1 MPEKPQGGVTVIDGD
16 MDLDVLIAGLDAA
29 RAPAPPAG
37 AADTPP
43 EPAAAAGDDLEM
55 VELPEEPAELPPLE
69 DAPPPPPAAGDDIEM
84 VEVAEAEEPKG
95 SLSYDAPA
103 VDGTGGEVPMVEADG
118 DVEMVEADGEAGEAA
133 PPPAPLP
140 DWLGDEVPS
149 QPLVAREGLAVN
161 LAAED
166 GPVELEL
173 RTEFERE
180 TPPDPEYTEVPKEPD
195 PEDDDAPRTICG
207 KCGTHNVRSLVLCR
221 NCGDRLRHPDLD

>member
-16 MDLDVLIAGLDAA
+16 MDLDTLIAGLDS
-29 RAPAPPAG
+29 AG
-37 AADTPP
+37 AAGAQPGP
-43 EPAAAAGDDLEM
+43 AAAGDDLEM
-55 VELPEEPAELPPLE
+55 VELPEEPAELPPFE
-69 DAPPPPPAAGDDIEM
+69 DAPPPPPAAPRDGIEM
-84 VEVAEAEEPKG
+84 AGLAEVEEPKG

-103 VDGTGGEVPMVEADG
+103 AGSAGDEVTMVDADG
-118 DVEMVEADGEAGEAA
+118 DVEMVEVDGEAGET
-133 PPPAPLP
+133 PPPAAPLP

-161 LAAED
+161 LAAGD

-180 TPPDPEYTEVPKEPD
+180 TPPDPEYTETPKEPD

-207 KCGTHNVRSLVLCR
+207 KCGTRNLRTLVLCR